1 MCEFVM
7 LVEDYVCAICN
18 RNTTNAL
25 HVDLLYFLLY
35 WKKYWGFSVHYETCI
50 NHQTMWAHHP
60 LYSPCT
66 ELEVESTLLFQL

>member
-35 WKKYWGFSVHYETCI
+35 WKNTGHF
-50 NHQTMWAHHP
+50 
-60 LYSPCT
+60 
-66 ELEVESTLLFQL
+66 LFIMRPV